1 VTIILVIS
9 RFASLLLPA
18 LPFAAH
24 ADLAPAQP
32 AAAPPPRS
40 TAALVDDT
48 TLALEVAA
56 ALQKA
61 RIGGVQIEARSGR
74 VTLKG
79 VVDDAAAARR
89 ALQAAQGVAG
99 VREVENR
106 LVSAEILERD

>member
-1 VTIILVIS
+1 VTIILVVS
-9 RFASLLLPA
+9 RLASLLLPA
-18 LPFAAH
+18 LHSAAL
-24 ADLAPAQP
+24 AGDAPPEAAVKPRSAPAK
-32 AAAPPPRS
+32 AG
-40 TAALVDDT
+40 VDDT
-48 TLALEVAA
+48 TLAMDVAL
-56 ALQKA
+56 ALLKA

-106 LVSAEILERD
+106 LVSAEIFEHD